1 MSTFLSS
8 DCCSALTMGGDDH
21 NIANNFHSEF
31 DTNFQLRAEDERER
45 EIFSERKCENYLLII
60 NFN

>member
-1 MSTFLSS
+1 
-8 DCCSALTMGGDDH
+8 MGGDDH

-45 EIFSERKCENYLLII
+45 EIFSERKCENYFLII